1 MVSVAVQAMPYAF
14 LFPLPVVKP
23 ISFPQWSA
31 PALYRSLM
39 SNYRQHVLDYIRASE
54 ALLKANELSEAEM
67 QAVQEVVDRVSEKLL
82 DDGES

>member
-1 MVSVAVQAMPYAF
+1 
-14 LFPLPVVKP
+14 
-23 ISFPQWSA
+23 
-31 PALYRSLM
+31 M